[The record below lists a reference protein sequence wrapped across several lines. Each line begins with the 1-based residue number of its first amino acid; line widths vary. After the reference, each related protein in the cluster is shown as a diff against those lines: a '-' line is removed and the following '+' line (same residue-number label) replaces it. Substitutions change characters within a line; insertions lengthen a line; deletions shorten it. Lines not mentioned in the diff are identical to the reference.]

1 MCLLCDTNERFVTC
15 VTYFYRLRVF
25 TVLAKNPAI
34 NHPWNCGSPELP
46 REINSFCTGQM
57 EISKSRKHSSSIPQ
71 FSLES
76 HRMDYK
82 SHDVN

>member
-1 MCLLCDTNERFVTC
+1 MESFIVVPNVFL
-15 VTYFYRLRVF
+15 VF
-25 TVLAKNPAI
+25 TP
-34 NHPWNCGSPELP
+34 
-46 REINSFCTGQM
+46 
-57 EISKSRKHSSSIPQ
+57 ISKSRKHSSSIPQ